1 MTLFSRKSQSS
12 IDISQSFSGTR
23 LDYKQ
28 IERLHKQILMKHIS
42 VTLCLEKHCLFK
54 EKLTF

>member
-12 IDISQSFSGTR
+12 IGIFQSFSGTR

-28 IERLHKQILMKHIS
+28 IGRLHKQVLMKHIS
-42 VTLCLEKHCLFK
+42 MTLCFKKYYIFK
-54 EKLTF
+54 EKSTF